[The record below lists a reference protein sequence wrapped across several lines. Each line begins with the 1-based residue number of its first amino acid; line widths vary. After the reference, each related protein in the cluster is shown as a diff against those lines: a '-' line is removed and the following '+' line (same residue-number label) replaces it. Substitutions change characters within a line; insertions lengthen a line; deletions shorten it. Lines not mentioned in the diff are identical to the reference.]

1 MSNVSPRTRFEIF
14 KRDKFTC
21 QYCGKKPP
29 TVILHADHILPV
41 SKGGTSERTNLITAC
56 DTCNLGKSN
65 VLLESVIEP
74 IQKRLQEDIERA
86 EQVAQYNKWLK
97 KLRKSKE
104 VDFRMISDAIMEAC
118 GEAPG
123 TKTVSGPHANS
134 IRMFI
139 DRLPAEEVLRAVQIA
154 DSRKPFNK
162 NSSYTSFKYFCGVC
176 WSMVREF
183 EGTE

>member
-97 KLRKSKE
+97 KL
-104 VDFRMISDAIMEAC
+104 
-118 GEAPG
+118 
-123 TKTVSGPHANS
+123 KTVSGPHANS